1 MQGHGGIE
9 GLSPG
14 GHIAIRRAPGHRKA
28 QLIAKT
34 APPEVTLQVL
44 EDHRRYRPSQ
54 ARREGFCKSAR
65 SCQPQQQLGQE
76 AVLKG
81 FSWSH
86 SELKKAQ
93 PSRLP
98 PAVPKSPTEG
108 PLLFNIGTHRV
119 HVQCHC
125 GSETT
130 VPRLQTLTT
139 NLDAQAHSRFSR
151 FQRSKCLQQSMH
163 TVK

>member
-14 GHIAIRRAPGHRKA
+14 GHIAIRRAPG
-28 QLIAKT
+28 T
-34 APPEVTLQVL
+34 ATLLKLFPVL